1 MTKIHEHNF
10 WYSILRPVVDHSVL
24 MSYRNVTITGVG
36 NIPSDGAVILAP
48 NHCNTL
54 MDALVV
60 LASRPEATVFGA
72 RADVFKNP
80 TAARTLRFLRILPM
94 VRARDGMREVLKN
107 NDTIDQI
114 TEVLEDGVKYCMFCE
129 GTHRAKHSLMS
140 VKKGIMRIAF
150 KANERFGGEKPV
162 YIVPIGLE
170 YGDYFRFQTSVKISY
185 GDPINVTR
193 FLSEHEG
200 LGEAEL
206 YKELGDMIHDGIMK
220 QITYLPDDDFYDGRW
235 ALTKIC
241 GTVPSDVSEDLLRD
255 AAEFDVARRDAG
267 ISFRSLG
274 YSHMV
279 SRTLLWTFVGLLLSP
294 CFLYA
299 AVASC
304 PQWIAAMM
312 IGRKVKDRAFLN
324 TVRFGTKFA
333 LLPVMVLIWTLVPF
347 FLLPWYW
354 AAPAAVA
361 AYFSNSFF
369 YQGLEFIRVLVS
381 DFRLCLPKNR
391 VIRETYYKIKS
402 QLN

>member
-10 WYSILRPVVDHSVL
+10 WYSVLRPYVDHTVL
-24 MSYRNVTITGVG
+24 MSFKNVTITGVR

-72 RADVFKNP
+72 RADVFRNP
-80 TAARTLRFLRILPM
+80 TAAKTLRFLRILPM

-140 VKKGIMRIAF
+140 IKKGIMRIAF
-150 KANERFGGEKPV
+150 KTNERLGGKKPV

-170 YGDYFRFQTSVKISY
+170 YGDYFRFQTTVKISY
-185 GDPINVTR
+185 GDPINVTE
-193 FLSEHEG
+193 FLKGKENA
-200 LGEAEL
+200 GEAEL
-206 YKELGDMIHDGIMK
+206 YKELGDLIHDGIIK
-220 QITYLPDDDFYDGRW
+220 QITYLPDDEFYDGRW
-235 ALTKIC
+235 ALTKIF
-241 GTVPSDVSEDLLRD
+241 GRVPENPSEDLLRD

-267 ISFRSLG
+267 ISFRSFGHSCLPL
-274 YSHMV
+274 
-279 SRTLLWTFVGLLLSP
+279 RTFFWMLFGLLLLP
-294 CFLYA
+294 LFLFA

-304 PQWIAAMM
+304 PQWIPAAF
-312 IGRKVKDRAFLN
+312 IARKVKDRAFLN

-333 LLPVMVLIWTLVPF
+333 TLPVMMIVWILVPF
-347 FLLPWYW
+347 LLLPWYW
-354 AAPAAVA
+354 ALPVTIAAF
-361 AYFSNSFF
+361 FSNSLF
-369 YQGLEFIRVLVS
+369 YQGIEFSRVLLS
-381 DFRLCLPKNR
+381 DFCLCMPKNKVLR
-391 VIRETYYKIKS
+391 DTYNRIKS
-402 QLN
+402 QQK

>member
-10 WYSILRPVVDHSVL
+10 WYSFFRPIVDHAVL
-24 MSYRNVTITGVG
+24 MSYKNVSITGVE
-36 NIPSDGAVILAP
+36 NIPTDGAVILAP

-80 TAARTLRFLRILPM
+80 TAAKTLRFLRILPM

-140 VKKGIMRIAF
+140 VKKGIMRIAL
-150 KANERFGGEKPV
+150 KANERFGGKKPV

-170 YGDYFRFQTSVKISY
+170 YGDYFRFQTSVKVSY
-185 GDPINVTR
+185 GDAINVTE
-193 FLSEHEG
+193 FLKANEG
-200 LGEAEL
+200 VGEAEI
-206 YKELGDMIHDGIMK
+206 YKELGELIHDGIMK

-235 ALTKIC
+235 ALTKI
-241 GTVPSDVSEDLLRD
+241 GGRVPENPSEDLLRD

-267 ISFRSLG
+267 ISFRSFG
-274 YSHMV
+274 HKHMV
-279 SRTLLWTFVGLLLSP
+279 LRTLGWTLIGLVLSP
-294 CFLYA
+294 LFLFA

-304 PQWIAAMM
+304 PQWIAALI
-312 IGRKVKDRAFLN
+312 IGRGVKDPAFLN
-324 TVRFGTKFA
+324 TVRFGTKFS
-333 LLPVMVLIWTLVPF
+333 LMPVMVVIWTLVPF
-347 FLLPWYW
+347 LLLKWYW
-354 AAPAAVA
+354 AVPVAVA

-369 YQGLEFIRVLVS
+369 YQGVEFVRVLAS
-381 DFRLCLPKNR
+381 DFRLGLPRNKVLR
-391 VIRETYYKIKS
+391 DTYKRIKS
-402 QLN
+402 QL